1 MNQLFLAPLLGI
13 LSLLQAQPPV
23 GDQEAIQGKWRVLAV
38 VQNFDDRLNDPA
50 LRGSVVDINAKGL
63 EWKDAKG
70 TVKFSANYAL
80 RPAAKNNPSPAEIDG
95 VIRTDDG
102 SAQTLPGIYVLFTPD
117 YLKISFR
124 QRNLDKGRP
133 KRLEGT
139 VDHILFVLERER
151 VKPGPSADVAKH
163 QELLV
168 GEWMPLLFLDDG
180 FEGAGKFSG
189 NKQHIGTITADGRVK
204 VHDVRGKLT
213 AHVDHK
219 PRWLDFNEAF
229 FGAGSPPADGFLP
242 GIYEFLDQ
250 NTLKI
255 CYPESGWKKDT
266 KPQDRKRPDRFFSD
280 GNYNYWIL
288 KRLK

>member
-1 MNQLFLAPLLGI
+1 MKLVSLASLLGI
-13 LSLLQAQPPV
+13 VSVLRAQPPA
-23 GDQEAIQGKWRVLAV
+23 GDPEAVQGRWRVLAV
-38 VQNFDDRLNDPA
+38 VQNFEDRLNDPA
-50 LRGSVVDINAKGL
+50 LRDSVVDINAKGL
-63 EWKDAKG
+63 EWKDSKG
-70 TVKFSANYAL
+70 KVKFAANYVL
-80 RPAAKNNPSPAEIDG
+80 RPAAKNNPAPAEIDG

-102 SAQTLPGIYVLFTPD
+102 PDQTLPGIYVLFTPD

-139 VDHILFVLERER
+139 ADHILFVLERER
-151 VKPGPSADVAKH
+151 VKPGPPADVAKH
-163 QELLV
+163 QELLA

-189 NKQHIGTITADGRVK
+189 AKQHIGTITVAGQAR

-213 AHVDHK
+213 ARVDHT
-219 PRWLDFNEAF
+219 PRRLDFNEAF

-255 CYPESGWKKDT
+255 CYPESGWKKDS
-266 KPQDRKRPDRFFSD
+266 KPQDRKRPDRFMSD
-280 GNYNYWIL
+280 GNTNYWIL